1 MIKSQFGKPLIEIRK
16 NIMFRSYMDDALEEA
31 VKALERGE
39 VPVGAVIVET
49 SGNIIARAGN
59 ETRGRMDPSAHAE
72 LIAIRKACNTLK
84 TERLLNCDMYVTLEP
99 CAMCAALIAH
109 ARIRRVYFAASDPK
123 SGGVQQGARVFEHK
137 QTHHVPEIYSGIG
150 EEKAV
155 KLLRDF
161 FAEKREKV

>member
-1 MIKSQFGKPLIEIRK
+1 
-16 NIMFRSYMDDALEEA
+16 MFRTYMDDALEEA
-31 VKALERGE
+31 AKAFERGE

-59 ETRGRMDPSAHAE
+59 ETRERMDPSAHAE
-72 LIAIRKACNTLK
+72 VIAIRKACNTLK

-161 FAEKREKV
+161 FADKREKV

>member
-1 MIKSQFGKPLIEIRK
+1 
-16 NIMFRSYMDDALEEA
+16 MFRTYMDDALEEA
-31 VKALERGE
+31 AKAFERGE

-84 TERLLNCDMYVTLEP
+84 TERLLNCDMYDTLEP

>member
-1 MIKSQFGKPLIEIRK
+1 
-16 NIMFRSYMDDALEEA
+16 MFRTYMDDALEEA
-31 VKALERGE
+31 AKAFERGE

-72 LIAIRKACNTLK
+72 VIAIRKACNTLK
-84 TERLLNCDMYVTLEP
+84 TERLVNCDIYVTLEP
-99 CAMCAALIAH
+99 CTMCAGLIAN
-109 ARIRRVYFAASDPK
+109 ARIRRIYFAASDPK
-123 SGGVQQGARVFEHK
+123 SGGVQQGARVFDHK